1 MMSGYLVGVACLVAG
16 VRGRPGL
23 CHRAARVFFFLLI
36 IGVVREG
43 GCSDGCGVVD
53 VRCIIRRNDM
63 QSFRS
68 IYGEKMVF
76 WGGRSMCTGLV
87 GL

>member
-1 MMSGYLVGVACLVAG
+1 MLPGSGGDLASVTAPC
-16 VRGRPGL
+16 
-23 CHRAARVFFFLLI
+23 VFFFLLI

-76 WGGRSMCTGLV
+76 LGRSKYVYRFGRFV
-87 GL
+87 N